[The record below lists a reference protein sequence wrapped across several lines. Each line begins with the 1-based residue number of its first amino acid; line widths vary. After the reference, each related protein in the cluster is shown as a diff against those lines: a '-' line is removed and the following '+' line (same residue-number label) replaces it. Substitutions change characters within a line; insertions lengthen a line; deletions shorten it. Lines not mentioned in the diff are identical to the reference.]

1 MALYTIT
8 LGSSLVQYLTVSSV
22 KRKTALE
29 TGWPQPPTPP
39 VAHDPPAARVWAGG
53 SPRAPGSTHTSRGAR
68 TRALRARGRPAPRSH
83 SVAYRPFSR
92 QLGKNQDH
100 RQQKD
105 QKKTAY
111 FQKPKHHNTIPIQS
125 GRESSSPPRAASSL
139 RRNNADT
146 GVESGSPEERCT
158 IHPSTRL
165 QRHHLKNAP
174 SPSKRGRPL
183 PGRPE
188 LGFLS

>member
-29 TGWPQPPTPP
+29 SGWPQHPPLPP
-39 VAHDPPAARVWAGG
+39 LAHDPPAARVWAGCT
-53 SPRAPGSTHTSRGAR
+53 PRAPGSTHTSRGAR

-105 QKKTAY
+105 RVFPETKASQHDSNSIRPGIFFTSKGCVLTPQK
-111 FQKPKHHNTIPIQS
+111 
-125 GRESSSPPRAASSL
+125 
-139 RRNNADT
+139 
-146 GVESGSPEERCT
+146 
-158 IHPSTRL
+158 
-165 QRHHLKNAP
+165 
-174 SPSKRGRPL
+174 
-183 PGRPE
+183 
-188 LGFLS
+188 